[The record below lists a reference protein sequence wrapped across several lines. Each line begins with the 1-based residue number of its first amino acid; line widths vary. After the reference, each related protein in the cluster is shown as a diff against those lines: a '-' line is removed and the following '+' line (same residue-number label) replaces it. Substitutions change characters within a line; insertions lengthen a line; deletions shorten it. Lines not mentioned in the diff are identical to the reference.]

1 MNNIQTGA
9 GMYQQT
15 AIQSMPPDKLLIMV
29 YDGAIRCLKLA
40 KEALDN
46 KEFEAANK
54 HLLKTQDF
62 ITELMVT
69 LDMSYPI
76 AGNLYKLY
84 DYFRFRLVQA
94 NVRKDVEPVAEV
106 LGHLVSLRE
115 VWIQAAQAAKKT
127 SPAGGLD
134 FAG

>member
-1 MNNIQTGA
+1 
-9 GMYQQT
+9 MYQQA
-15 AIQSMPPDKLLIMV
+15 AIQSMPADKLLVLV
-29 YDGAIRCLKLA
+29 YDGAIRFLKMA
-40 KEALDN
+40 KEALGN
-46 KEFEAANK
+46 KEFELANK

-69 LDMSYPI
+69 LDMNYAI

-84 DYFRFRLVQA
+84 EYFNFRLVQA

-106 LGHLVSLRE
+106 LAHLVSLRE
-115 VWIQAAQAAKKT
+115 VWIQAAHEVKKT
-127 SPAGGLD
+127 SSVGGLD